1 MHYDEAIMMARVQ
14 ISLTQEEQKRAKVR
28 AAELGISFAEYVR
41 RLVRADLEET
51 TPPAGIVAIFD
62 LGDSGG
68 SDVARLK
75 DEYVGEAFEA
85 DYLRERS

>member
-1 MHYDEAIMMARVQ
+1 MMARVQ
-14 ISLTQEEQKRAKVR
+14 ISLAKEEQKRAKVR
-28 AAELGISFAEYVR
+28 ADEFGISFAEYIR

-51 TPPAGIVAIFD
+51 TPPEGIAAIFD

-75 DEYVGEAFEA
+75 DEYVGEALEA
-85 DYLRERS
+85 EYLRERS